1 MILKLSAW
9 SQFLVFFF
17 SVYSQQSENQPI
29 TKIWL
34 SLHCLFTKLSQL
46 ATFDPLSLYFKR
58 EQLRYL
64 SVLQILFA
72 KRSLPFF
79 FDNLPYPIHMYY
91 RMLSKASLVD
101 ICIRKWSYFC
111 LPDFYGL
118 AETHRWWGW
127 GLTMQCA
134 RKGMN
139 ICCYSSVTE
148 LWNCGSSK
156 PGSKDP

>member
-34 SLHCLFTKLSQL
+34 SLHCLFTELSHL
-46 ATFDPLSLYFKR
+46 ATFDPLLIFQKR
-58 EQLRYL
+58 ATTVVAQKEKCLCCKFFLQKDHCLSFLITFLTRY
-64 SVLQILFA
+64 IC
-72 KRSLPFF
+72 
-79 FDNLPYPIHMYY
+79 

-118 AETHRWWGW
+118 AETHR
-127 GLTMQCA
+127 
-134 RKGMN
+134 
-139 ICCYSSVTE
+139 
-148 LWNCGSSK
+148 
-156 PGSKDP
+156 